1 MTPRSLTHDERKAA
15 HAAFTGQPFQPS
27 WSSRAQ
33 TVYHSLK
40 AALAQDPAR
49 QTAVPDPAL
58 PAEHTRT
65 FAPSET
71 DTPRPLQAWHLT
83 LTHPDAR
90 FLLLLPWH
98 VPMPAVLQ
106 YLNAEYPN
114 RPMTLQ
120 AIEGGQ
126 HPCAPEHSL
135 ILARPILSLQD
146 APVHTR
152 EEPPDLIKNRS

>member
-71 DTPRPLQAWHLT
+71 DTPRPLQAT
-83 LTHPDAR
+83 LFQAEVG
-90 FLLLLPWH
+90 LLVVIELLELCR
-98 VPMPAVLQ
+98 VLFRSW
-106 YLNAEYPN
+106 P
-114 RPMTLQ
+114 
-120 AIEGGQ
+120 
-126 HPCAPEHSL
+126 S
-135 ILARPILSLQD
+135 
-146 APVHTR
+146 PV
-152 EEPPDLIKNRS
+152 

>member
-1 MTPRSLTHDERKAA
+1 HDERKAA

-49 QTAVPDPAL
+49 HIAIPHPTIPDAL
-58 PAEHTRT
+58 IRT

-71 DTPRPLQAWHLT
+71 DTPCPLQVWHLS
-83 LTHPDAR
+83 LTHPDTR
-90 FLLLLPWH
+90 LLLLFPWH
-98 VPMPAVLQ
+98 VPMTAVLQ
-106 YLNAEYPN
+106 YLNSKYPN

-126 HPCAPEHSL
+126 HPCVIAHSL
-135 ILARPILSLQD
+135 ILAHPIISSQETTVP
-146 APVHTR
+146 AR
-152 EEPPDLIKNRS
+152 EDPRKPT